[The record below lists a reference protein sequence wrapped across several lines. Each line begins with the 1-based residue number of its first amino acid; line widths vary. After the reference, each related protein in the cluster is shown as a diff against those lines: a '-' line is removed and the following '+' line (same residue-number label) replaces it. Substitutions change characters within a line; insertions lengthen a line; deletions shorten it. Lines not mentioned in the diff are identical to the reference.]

1 MSEKVIEIFVGT
13 VVLMVALFFLAFAL
27 KVTNFNSDDDTYNL
41 GASFRSAEGIDIGT
55 EVRMAGVKI
64 GSVNSLD
71 LNSVTLQ
78 ADAEFLILT
87 DIKIPD
93 DSAAVISSE
102 GLLGGS
108 FVEIIPGG
116 SFEDLVSGSRIQDTQ
131 SSVSLITLLLK
142 LFSGSKE

>member
-1 MSEKVIEIFVGT
+1 MSEKTIEIFVGT
-13 VVLMVALFFLAFAL
+13 VVLLVALFFLAFTL
-27 KVTNFNSDDDTYNL
+27 KVTNFNNGDGSYNL
-41 GASFRSAEGIDIGT
+41 GASFRSAEGIDVGT

-64 GSVNSLD
+64 GSVSSLH
-71 LNSVTLQ
+71 LNSVSLQ

-108 FVEIIPGG
+108 FVEILPGG
-116 SFEDLVSGSRIQDTQ
+116 SFEDLVSGAIIQDTQ
-131 SSVSLITLLLK
+131 SSVSLINLLLK

>member
-27 KVTNFNSDDDTYNL
+27 KVTNFNSGDDTYNL
-41 GASFRSAEGIDIGT
+41 AASFRSAEGIDVGT

-71 LNSVTLQ
+71 LNSMTLQ
-78 ADAEFLILT
+78 ADAEFLIIT

>member
-27 KVTNFNSDDDTYNL
+27 KVTNFNSGDDTYNL
-41 GASFRSAEGIDIGT
+41 GASFRSADGTDVGT

-71 LNSVTLQ
+71 LNSTTLQ